1 MPEINET
8 EKNLLEEFVNSR
20 RALILSLQSS
30 KGILASGVS
39 ASLLRT
45 EQSGNIAQLIDAA
58 GYFEFQEFGRRPG
71 GMPPFKKIYDWL
83 AFQKYGLKYANDKE
97 RHSLAWA
104 IMMKIRKSGTHTHI
118 TAKPT
123 GVLSESLN
131 DQLLHDFISKLASHK
146 ASEIRTD
153 ISRLNIE

>member
-1 MPEINET
+1 MADITQT
-8 EKNLLEEFVNSR
+8 EKDLMEEFVDSR
-20 RALILSLQSS
+20 RSMILSLQQS
-30 KGILASGVS
+30 KGLQASGLS

-45 EQSGNIAQLIDAA
+45 EQEGNIAQLIDAA

-71 GMPPFKKIYDWL
+71 GMPPFKAIYDWL

-104 IMMKIRKSGTHTHI
+104 IMMKIRKRGTHTHI
-118 TAKPT
+118 SQKPT

-131 DQLLHDFISKLASHK
+131 DQLLNEFIGKLSAYK
-146 ASEIRTD
+146 ASEIKTD
-153 ISRLNIE
+153 ILRLNI